1 MGNFAAAFAGLI
13 GAASAALA
21 TRIFLAARPSPF
33 VILGATFPVARL
45 TPALTIL
52 AAVLGMTAAIALAL
66 WIGRGL
72 EHGFARARA
81 GGPSPTDL
89 ARRTLALSA
98 LMVATAATIYG
109 LRGEALGH
117 LGIGAAAPTIEFEIR
132 VPRDVADRVPHEET
146 QVEFRGDKRS
156 ALARLRRDWRPAPDD
171 RMIVSGRVAID
182 VDTLDRKIVL
192 NLPGEPSRLFRLRL
206 AREPSPSDEF
216 GPWHQVDAFAKA
228 GSGAP
233 DRAEPVDGFAIRY
246 RAL

>member
-21 TRIFLAARPSPF
+21 TRVFLAAQPSPL
-33 VILGATFPVARL
+33 VMLGATWPLARL
-45 TPALTIL
+45 TPALTVI
-52 AAVLGMTAAIALAL
+52 AAALGMTAAIALAL

-72 EHGFARARA
+72 EHGFARA
-81 GGPSPTDL
+81 GGPSTRDL
-89 ARRTLALSA
+89 ARRALALSA
-98 LMVATAATIYG
+98 LVLAAATTAYG

-132 VPRDVADRVPHEET
+132 VPRAIADRVPHEET
-146 QVEFRGDKRS
+146 QVEFRGDKHS

-171 RMIVSGRVAID
+171 QMIVAGRVAID